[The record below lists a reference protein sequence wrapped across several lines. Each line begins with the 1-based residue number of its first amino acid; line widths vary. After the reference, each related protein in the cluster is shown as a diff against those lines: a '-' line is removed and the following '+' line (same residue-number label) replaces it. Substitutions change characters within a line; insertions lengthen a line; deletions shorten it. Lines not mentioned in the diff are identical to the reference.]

1 MIMSDLPESDGLDS
15 FTMDQIGARTGAF
28 GGARLLKYVTD
39 HYVTREGEVIEPS
52 REMIVL
58 GLKKVIQKFV
68 GQKLV
73 DTIEVPDGE
82 KMPDVNAMNEAAPR
96 EEWGTDLN
104 GNPVGPFVR
113 VLVLKMLDASTMDRF
128 AFVTSSVGGS
138 IAVGD
143 LSDKTKVMRRLNG
156 PNVVP
161 VVSCNVTNFK
171 TRFSMRKRP
180 DFRLVRWIALG
191 GDSGLPKPAEQKTL
205 AAPAPAPVKKKA
217 VGIGTVV
224 AEPTLKQEANDEIPF

>member
-1 MIMSDLPESDGLDS
+1 MSVNLESDGLDS
-15 FTMDQIGARTGAF
+15 FSVEQLGQKTGAF
-28 GGARLLKYVTD
+28 GGARLLKFVTD
-39 HYVTREGEVIEPS
+39 HYVTREGEVIEPN

-58 GLKKVIQKFV
+58 GLKKVVQKFV

-73 DTIEVPDGE
+73 DSLVVADGE
-82 KMPDVNAMNEAAPR
+82 QMPDVNAMNEAAPR

-104 GNPVGPFVR
+104 GNPVGPYVR
-113 VLVLKMLDASTMDRF
+113 VLVLKLLDASSMDRF

-156 PNVVP
+156 PNVAP
-161 VVSCNVTNFK
+161 VVSCNITNFK

-180 DFRLVRWIALG
+180 DFRVLRWIALG
-191 GDSGLPKPAEQKTL
+191 GDSGGGLPAPEPAKSL
-205 AAPAPAPVKKKA
+205 AAPAPVSKA
-217 VGIGTVV
+217 LGIGTPV
-224 AEPTLKQEANDEIPF
+224 AEPTLKQEMDGDEVPF

>member
-1 MIMSDLPESDGLDS
+1 MEEESDGLDS
-15 FTMDQIGARTGAF
+15 FSLEQIGQRTGAF

-58 GLKKVIQKFV
+58 GLKKVVQKFV
-68 GQKLV
+68 AQKLV
-73 DTIEVPDGE
+73 DTIVVPDNE
-82 KMPDVNAMNEAAPR
+82 KMPDVAAMNEAAPR

-104 GNPVGPFVR
+104 GNPVGPYVR
-113 VLVLKMLDASTMDRF
+113 VLVLKMLDANTMDRF

-156 PNVVP
+156 ANVTP
-161 VVSCNVTNFK
+161 VVSCSITNFK
-171 TRFSMRKRP
+171 TRFSLKSVREHQAGLQSFRSMRRIDARRKNASAL
-180 DFRLVRWIALG
+180 RLRFSQSLASLRQRLSQAMVRSTTQRRG
-191 GDSGLPKPAEQKTL
+191 STTNPL
-205 AAPAPAPVKKKA
+205 A
-217 VGIGTVV
+217 
-224 AEPTLKQEANDEIPF
+224 